1 MRTAFIN
8 TLTELAQKDEKIYL
22 LTGDLGFSVF
32 ENFAKKFPER
42 FLNCGVA
49 EQNMMGVAAGLALS
63 SKKVYVYSIVP
74 FVTLRCLEQIKNDIC
89 YQNLDVKIIGVG
101 GGLTYGSL
109 GATHH
114 AIEDIA
120 ILRALPNMTVL
131 CPADSIETEEL
142 ILKSYQTKKPTYIR
156 LSKKGEKSVYD
167 TKPQLEIGKPSVIKE
182 GKDGVLVTT
191 GVQVRPCMGVVEKL
205 KESGLD
211 FKLISLHTLKPINRE
226 SLLKEI
232 KKIKRIFVLE
242 EHSIIGGL
250 GSIVAEILAESDWQG
265 DFKII
270 AIPDE
275 YATET
280 GSAEYFRKKYQ
291 LDTEEITTRILSEC
305 KDIRS

>member
-8 TLTELAQKDEKIYL
+8 TLTELAEKDESIYL

-32 ENFAKKFPER
+32 EDFAKRFPKR
-42 FLNCGVA
+42 FVNCGVA

-63 SKKVYVYSIVP
+63 GKKVYVYSIVP
-74 FVTLRCLEQIKNDIC
+74 FVTLRCLEQIKNDVC
-89 YQNLDVKIIGVG
+89 YQNLDVKIIGMG

-120 ILRALPNMTVL
+120 VLRALPNMTVL
-131 CPADSIETEEL
+131 CPADPAETEEL
-142 ILKSYQTKKPTYIR
+142 LLKSYQTKNPTYIR
-156 LSKKGEKSVYD
+156 LAKSKEKSLYN
-167 TKPQLEIGKPSVIKE
+167 TKPKLEIGKPSVLKE
-182 GKDGVLVTT
+182 GRDGALISTGIQVVL
-191 GVQVRPCMGVVEKL
+191 CMEVVEKL
-205 KESGLD
+205 KEAGLN

-232 KKIKRIFVLE
+232 IEIKKIFVLE

-265 DFKII
+265 DFRIT

-275 YATET
+275 YSAET
-280 GSAEYFRKKYQ
+280 GSAEYFRNKYQ
-291 LDTEEITTRILSEC
+291 LGREETVGRILSEYNN
-305 KDIRS
+305 IR